1 LFFSDKRLAW
11 LASRA
16 GAPWYD
22 FRGFTSEIMSQLAAV
37 QTNRKITQ
45 SWRSEPSIR
54 ETLGVCLASAAIFAV
69 FISVLT
75 PYLVVVD
82 NFGDNSAYISIAAA
96 IRKWDFHGVF
106 VKHFWGLPYFMAAIS
121 KVSGLSDRSAL
132 LTISW
137 ASSII
142 AVILAYRLWGGWI
155 ATAFAI
161 VNFDWYQRSY
171 LGGSEP
177 LFVALLFGS
186 FLAIRRE
193 RWLLAATL
201 ASLATITRPLG
212 VFLLLGIGIT
222 LLWRREWKQFAIAT
236 SVGLVIGILYVT
248 PLARY
253 FHDPL
258 ATVHSYQ
265 STRAAATVPLFGVP
279 FYAIVKGT
287 MLYPAPLSNL
297 VLTFGWIFLVL
308 IAVVAMLWTQRFR
321 DYAREHLPETIFAAP
336 YLLSLYCYNYPMW
349 ARGEFPR
356 FAIPIIPFVFLAL
369 GQWLPKD
376 RRLLWMLAPVT
387 AVLAASSAI
396 GLRNVVHLLRLKG

>member
-1 LFFSDKRLAW
+1 
-11 LASRA
+11 
-16 GAPWYD
+16 
-22 FRGFTSEIMSQLAAV
+22 V
-37 QTNRKITQ
+37 
-45 SWRSEPSIR
+45 
-54 ETLGVCLASAAIFAV
+54 V
-69 FISVLT
+69 FISPIT
-75 PYLVVVD
+75 PYLALVD

-96 IRKWDFHGVF
+96 IRKWDFSGVA
-106 VKHFWGLPYFMAAIS
+106 VKHFWGLPYLMAAIS
-121 KVSGLSDRSAL
+121 KLTGLPDRNAL

-137 ASSII
+137 ISSVI

-161 VNFDWYQRSY
+161 VNFDWYHRSY

-193 RWLLAATL
+193 RWLLAAFL
-201 ASLATITRPLG
+201 AAIATITRPLG
-212 VFLLLGIGIT
+212 VFLLLGIGIALFRRRDWKRLT
-222 LLWRREWKQFAIAT
+222 LAT
-236 SVGLVIGILYVT
+236 SIGLVIGILYVI

-265 STRAAATVPLFGVP
+265 SAQASATVPLFGVP

-287 MLYPAPLSNL
+287 ILYPAPLSNL

-308 IAVVAMLWTQRFR
+308 IAIIAMLWTHHFR
-321 DYAREHLPETIFAAP
+321 NYASEHLPEVVFAAP

-349 ARGEFPR
+349 ARGNFPR
-356 FAIPIIPFVFLAL
+356 FAIPIVPFVLIAL
-369 GQWLPKD
+369 RRWLPKD

-396 GLRNVVHLLRLKG
+396 GIRNVIYFLRLRG

>member
-1 LFFSDKRLAW
+1 
-11 LASRA
+11 
-16 GAPWYD
+16 
-22 FRGFTSEIMSQLAAV
+22 M
-37 QTNRKITQ
+37 
-45 SWRSEPSIR
+45 
-54 ETLGVCLASAAIFAV
+54 CLASAAIFAV
-69 FISVLT
+69 FISAMT
-75 PYLVVVD
+75 PYLALVD

-96 IRKWDFHGVF
+96 IRKWDFRGVF
-106 VKHFWGLPYFMAAIS
+106 VKHFWGLSYFMAAIS
-121 KVSGLSDRSAL
+121 KLTGLSDRNAL

-137 ASSII
+137 ASSVI

-155 ATAFAI
+155 ASAFAI
-161 VNFDWYQRSY
+161 LNFDWYQRSY

-193 RWLLAATL
+193 RWLLAAFL
-201 ASLATITRPLG
+201 AALATITRPLG
-212 VFLLLGIGIT
+212 VFLLLGIGLA
-222 LLWRREWKQFAIAT
+222 LLRRRDWKRLILAT
-236 SVGLVIGILYVT
+236 SIGLVIGILYVI

-253 FHDPL
+253 FHDPF

-265 STRAAATVPLFGVP
+265 SAQASATVPLFGVP

-287 MLYPAPLSNL
+287 ILYPAPLSNL

-308 IAVVAMLWTQRFR
+308 IAIIAMLWTQHFR
-321 DYAREHLPETIFAAP
+321 NYAREHLPEIVFAAP

-349 ARGEFPR
+349 ARGNFPR
-356 FAIPIIPFVFLAL
+356 FAIPIVPFVLIAL
-369 GQWLPKD
+369 GRWLPKD

-396 GLRNVVHLLRLKG
+396 GIHNVIRLLGLKG

>member
-1 LFFSDKRLAW
+1 
-11 LASRA
+11 
-16 GAPWYD
+16 
-22 FRGFTSEIMSQLAAV
+22 MSQPVAV
-37 QTNRKITQ
+37 PANEKVAP
-45 SWRSEPSIR
+45 SWRSEPSFA
-54 ETLGVCLASAAIFAV
+54 ETVAVCLASAAIFVV
-69 FISVLT
+69 FISALT
-75 PYLVVVD
+75 PYLALVD

-106 VKHFWGLPYFMAAIS
+106 VKHFWGLSYFMAAIS
-121 KVSGLSDRSAL
+121 KLTGLSDRNAL

-137 ASSII
+137 VSSVI

-193 RWLLAATL
+193 RWLLAAFL
-201 ASLATITRPLG
+201 AALATITRPLG
-212 VFLLLGIGIT
+212 VFLLLGIGVM
-222 LLWRREWKQFAIAT
+222 LLRRRDWKRLILAT
-236 SVGLVIGILYVT
+236 SIGLVIGILYVI

-265 STRAAATVPLFGVP
+265 SAQASATVPLFGVP

-287 MLYPAPLSNL
+287 ILYPAPLSNL

-308 IAVVAMLWTQRFR
+308 IAIIAMLLTHHFR
-321 DYAREHLPETIFAAP
+321 NYASEHLPEVVFAAP

-349 ARGEFPR
+349 ARGNFPR
-356 FAIPIIPFVFLAL
+356 FAIPIVPFVLIAL
-369 GQWLPKD
+369 GRWLPKD
-376 RRLLWMLAPVT
+376 RRLLWILAPVT

-396 GLRNVVHLLRLKG
+396 GIRNVIHFLRLRG